1 MPVYTFDQVLDRVRA
16 IRRSQEWRF
25 IQKNLPKSYP
35 NSQFNALYS
44 SLSEN
49 DHFEAWLLSLS
60 DEDYDKIQPRYKVNQ
75 DKTIKHENK
84 IDDQWEREFW
94 QKEKGE

>member
-1 MPVYTFDQVLDRVRA
+1 VRA

-25 IQKNLPKSYP
+25 IQKNLPNTYTR
-35 NSQFNALYS
+35 SQVNVVYS

-49 DHFEAWLLSLS
+49 DQFESWLLSLS